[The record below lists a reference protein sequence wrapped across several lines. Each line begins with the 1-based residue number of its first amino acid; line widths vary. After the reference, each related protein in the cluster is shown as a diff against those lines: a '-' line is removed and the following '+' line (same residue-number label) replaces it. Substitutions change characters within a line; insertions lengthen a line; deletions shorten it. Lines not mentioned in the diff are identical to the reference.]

1 MVALINDGGEEYM
14 DTVFNDEWIE
24 ERDLLNGEVERE
36 IEELLATPRR
46 NR

>member
-14 DTVFNDEWIE
+14 DTVLNDEWIE

-36 IEELLATPRR
+36 IEALLTKPRR